1 MEKSEKLELIQRS
14 LALKHK
20 LKVHDTLPPPDTHEQ
35 IAVHYWAR
43 WELEDE
49 LRAIE
54 QIIDELRTEHVAEM
68 RDEIMKKGVKKPKKL
83 NL

>member
-1 MEKSEKLELIQRS
+1 MDKSHKLDLIQRS

-35 IAVHYWAR
+35 IAIHYWAR

-54 QIIDELRTEHVAEM
+54 QLLEEARTQHVKELRE
-68 RDEIMKKGVKKPKKL
+68 EILEKGVKKKTKKPE
-83 NL
+83 